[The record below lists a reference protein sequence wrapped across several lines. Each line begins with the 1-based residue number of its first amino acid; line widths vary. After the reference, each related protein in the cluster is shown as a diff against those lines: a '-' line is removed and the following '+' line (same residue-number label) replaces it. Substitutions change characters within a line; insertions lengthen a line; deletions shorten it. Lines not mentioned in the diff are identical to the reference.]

1 MEKEYVKILKK
12 KKKKVQAVNRKNPPI
27 IYYKPNK
34 INVQSLDSRVFINV
48 QKYCKES
55 FFFFLIKTNTGLTI
69 FYITVF
75 RVKQQQQQ
83 QNYVLMFLLN
93 IVTSITSK

>member
-1 MEKEYVKILKK
+1 MKILKKK

-55 FFFFLIKTNTGLTI
+55 FCFFFKLKPILD
-69 FYITVF
+69 
-75 RVKQQQQQ
+75 
-83 QNYVLMFLLN
+83 LLYF
-93 IVTSITSK
+93 T

>member
-1 MEKEYVKILKK
+1 MKILKK
-12 KKKKVQAVNRKNPPI
+12 QNKTKVQAVNRKNPPI

-48 QKYCKES
+48 QKYCKEKI
-55 FFFFLIKTNTGLTI
+55 FFKIKTNTGLTI
-69 FYITVF
+69 FYITMF
-75 RVKQQQQQ
+75 RVKKQQQQ
-83 QNYVLMFLLN
+83 QNYVLMCLLN

>member
-1 MEKEYVKILKK
+1 MRMLQCIGNWESHQVGRAHGERICEDFEK

-55 FFFFLIKTNTGLTI
+55 CFFFKLKPILD
-69 FYITVF
+69 
-75 RVKQQQQQ
+75 
-83 QNYVLMFLLN
+83 LLYF
-93 IVTSITSK
+93 T

>member
-12 KKKKVQAVNRKNPPI
+12 QNKTKVQAVNRKNPPI

-48 QKYCKES
+48 QKYCMEKN
-55 FFFFLIKTNTGLTI
+55 FFLIKTNTGLNI
-69 FYITVF
+69 FYITMF
-75 RVKQQQQQ
+75 RVKTTTTTKLCA
-83 QNYVLMFLLN
+83 YVFTEYCHIYN
-93 IVTSITSK
+93 

>member
-1 MEKEYVKILKK
+1 MKILKKK

-55 FFFFLIKTNTGLTI
+55 FVFFLN
-69 FYITVF
+69 
-75 RVKQQQQQ
+75 
-83 QNYVLMFLLN
+83 
-93 IVTSITSK
+93 